1 MSTSPGAST
10 TLPRVA
16 VLGGGVMGGTVV
28 GALLAAGWPASA
40 VVVSEKDEARASA
53 LREAHGVELDASLP
67 SAVAR
72 AGIVVIAVKPQ
83 DVGAVLTAVGPAL
96 GPDALVVSVAAG
108 LPTSFFEERL
118 PAGTPVIRTMP
129 NTPAIV
135 SHGATAIASGR
146 NADARHVA
154 LVGAMLRSTG
164 LVVTVDE
171 ADLDAVTA
179 VSGSGPAYFYAMVEA
194 LVEAGVD
201 QGLDRL
207 VATQLATQTF
217 VGAALLLVET
227 GETPQALRAK
237 VSSPGGTTLA
247 ALRAMETAGLDE
259 VIRAG
264 VQAAAARARE
274 MAQELGGTQ
283 G

>member
-1 MSTSPGAST
+1 
-10 TLPRVA
+10 
-16 VLGGGVMGGTVV
+16 MGGTVV
-28 GALLAAGWPASA
+28 GALLAAGWPKDA
-40 VVVSEKDEARASA
+40 VVVSEKDPARASA
-53 LREAHGVELDASLP
+53 LREVHGVEVEASLP

-83 DVGAVLTAVGPAL
+83 DVGAALAIVGPAL
-96 GPDALVVSVAAG
+96 EPDALVVSVAAG

-118 PAGTPVIRTMP
+118 PAGTAVVRTMP

-135 SHGATAIASGR
+135 SHGATAMAPGR
-146 NADARHVA
+146 NADARHLA

-194 LVEAGVD
+194 LIEAGVA
-201 QGLDRL
+201 QGLDHL

-217 VGAALLLVET
+217 VGAARLLVET

-247 ALRAMETAGLDE
+247 ALRAMEKAGLGE

-264 VQAAAARARE
+264 VEAAAARAKE
-274 MAQELGGTQ
+274 MAQELGGAQ
-283 G
+283 S

>member
-1 MSTSPGAST
+1 
-10 TLPRVA
+10 
-16 VLGGGVMGGTVV
+16 MGGTVV
-28 GALLAAGWPASA
+28 GALLAAGWPAGA

-53 LREAHGVELDASLP
+53 LRETHGVELDASLP

-83 DVGAVLTAVGPAL
+83 DVSAVLAVAGPAL
-96 GPDALVVSVAAG
+96 EPDALVVSVAAG
-108 LPTSFFEERL
+108 LPTSFFEQRL
-118 PAGTPVIRTMP
+118 PPGTPVVRTMP

-135 SHGATAIASGR
+135 SHGATAIAPGR
-146 NADARHVA
+146 GANAQHLA

-164 LVVTVDE
+164 LVLTVDE

-179 VSGSGPAYFYAMVEA
+179 VSGSGPAYFYAVVEA

-207 VATQLATQTF
+207 VATQFAAQTF
-217 VGAALLLVET
+217 VGAALMLVET

-237 VSSPGGTTLA
+237 ISSPGGTTLA
-247 ALRAMETAGLDE
+247 ALHAMDAAGLDE

-264 VQAAAARARE
+264 AQAATARAKE
-274 MAQELGGTQ
+274 MAQELGRAQ

>member
-1 MSTSPGAST
+1 MSQSPGTSRV
-10 TLPRVA
+10 LPSVA
-16 VLGGGVMGGTVV
+16 VLGGGVMGGTIV
-28 GALLAAGWPASA
+28 GALVAAGWGPDS
-40 VVVSEKDEARASA
+40 VVVSEKDQARGEA
-53 LREAHGVELDASLP
+53 LRKAHGIRLDSSLS
-67 SAVAR
+67 SAVAG
-72 AGIVVIAVKPQ
+72 AGAVVVAVKPQ
-83 DVGAVLTAVGPAL
+83 DVADVLAIVGPAL
-96 GPDALVVSVAAG
+96 APGTLVVSVAAG
-108 LPTSFFEERL
+108 LTAAFFEARL
-118 PAGTPVIRTMP
+118 PAGTPVVRTMP

-135 SHGATAIASGR
+135 SQGATAVAPGH
-146 NADARHVA
+146 NATANHVA

-164 LVVTVDE
+164 LVVNVDE
-171 ADLDAVTA
+171 ADIDAVTA

-194 LVEAGVD
+194 LIEAGVG

-217 VGAALLLVET
+217 VGAARLLVES

-247 ALRAMETAGLDE
+247 ALRAMETAGLAD

-264 VQAAAARARE
+264 AQAAAARAKE
-274 MAQELGGTQ
+274 MAKELGG

>member
-1 MSTSPGAST
+1 
-10 TLPRVA
+10 
-16 VLGGGVMGGTVV
+16 MGGTIV
-28 GALLAAGWPASA
+28 GALLAAGWGPDAI
-40 VVVSEKDEARASA
+40 VVSEKDEARASA
-53 LREAHGVELDASLP
+53 LRETHGVTLDSSLS
-67 SAVAR
+67 SAVAS

-83 DVGAVLTAVGPAL
+83 DVAAVLAIVGPAL
-96 GPDALVVSVAAG
+96 APGALVVSVAAG
-108 LPTSFFEERL
+108 LPAAFFEARL
-118 PAGTPVIRTMP
+118 PAGTPVIRAMP

-135 SHGATAIASGR
+135 SQGATAVASGR
-146 NADARHVA
+146 NATANHVA
-154 LVGAMLRSTG
+154 LAGAMLRSTG
-164 LVVTVDE
+164 LVVNVDE

-194 LVEAGVD
+194 LIEAGVG

-217 VGAALLLVET
+217 VGAARLLVES

-247 ALRAMETAGLDE
+247 ALRAMEAAGLAD

-264 VQAAAARARE
+264 AQAAAARAKE
-274 MAQELGGTQ
+274 MGKEFGGE
-283 G
+283 

>member
-1 MSTSPGAST
+1 
-10 TLPRVA
+10 
-16 VLGGGVMGGTVV
+16 MGGTIV
-28 GALLAAGWPASA
+28 GALLAAGWRADA
-40 VVVSEKDEARASA
+40 IVVSEKDEARALA
-53 LREAHGVELDASLP
+53 LRKTHGVELDPSIP
-67 SAVAR
+67 SAVANAR
-72 AGIVVIAVKPQ
+72 VVVIAVKPQ
-83 DVGAVLTAVGPAL
+83 DVAAVLAVVGVGLAP
-96 GPDALVVSVAAG
+96 GTLVVSVAAG
-108 LPTSFFEERL
+108 LPTAFFEARL

-129 NTPAIV
+129 NTPAVV
-135 SHGATAIASGR
+135 SQGVTAVAPGR
-146 NADARHVA
+146 NAAANHVA

-164 LVVTVDE
+164 LVVNVEE

-194 LVEAGVD
+194 LIEAGVG

-217 VGAALLLVET
+217 VGAARLLVES

-247 ALRAMETAGLDE
+247 ALRAMEAAGLAE

-264 VQAAAARARE
+264 AQAAAARAKE
-274 MAQELGGTQ
+274 MAKEFGGE
-283 G
+283 